1 MRHSFNYNGKN
12 SLDLGVVV
20 DSYTLSSPRK
30 KKILVEV
37 PYTSSDLDFS
47 YALDSENM
55 YYDRYITIECS
66 VVCKS
71 KEELKQRISQ
81 INTWLLETRG
91 KQELTF
97 SNEKYIYMAEVR
109 ESIDYLPFDRAC
121 TFTILFTASPYR
133 QGHCLEG
140 TYKEWDCFEFA
151 VDVLQESV
159 FNLTTTPKNVTL
171 INVGRKIVPQ
181 IKVTGGKVNITMN
194 GYTTELAT
202 GTTTNYSLVLKNG
215 ENKLTISAVTG
226 TAKIEFI
233 WRKELI

>member
-1 MRHSFNYNGKN
+1 MKHNFTYNGKN
-12 SLDLGVVV
+12 SLDLGVVI
-20 DSYTLSSPRK
+20 DSYTITSPSK

-37 PYTSSDLDFS
+37 PYASSDLDFS
-47 YALDSENM
+47 YALDDENT
-55 YYDRYITIECS
+55 YNDRYINVQCS

-71 KEELKQRISQ
+71 REELKQRVSQ
-81 INTWLLETRG
+81 ITTWLLETKG

-97 SNEKYIYMAEVR
+97 STEKHIYMAEVR
-109 ESIDYLPFDRAC
+109 ESIEFAPFDRAAVFSIM
-121 TFTILFTASPYR
+121 FTVSPYR

-181 IKVTGGKVNITMN
+181 IKVSGGKVNITLN
-194 GYTTELAT
+194 GYKVELDT
-202 GTTTNYSLVLKNG
+202 GTTTNYSLLLKKGANDVVL
-215 ENKLTISAVTG
+215 SAVSG
-226 TAKIEFI
+226 TAKVEFI
-233 WRKELI
+233 WRKELL